1 MQTSG
6 DDVLIWRNPR
16 VKWTELFG
24 NDKTAAMAVT
34 PQSLLEHFQLLNNDA
49 LLALFQSGDLTDLA
63 KEVAEEELRRRGV
76 DLTKP
81 AAALPVQG
89 DHRSSSE
96 DESTSVSGDLVLIA
110 RYSTALD
117 AQLLQSRLQAE
128 GVPAFVVDDNI
139 VQTNAFLTMAVGGV
153 RVSVRESC
161 CAHAREIARAIER
174 GDYALD
180 ENNERNE

>member
-1 MQTSG
+1 MPIT
-6 DDVLIWRNPR
+6 R
-16 VKWTELFG
+16 
-24 NDKTAAMAVT
+24 
-34 PQSLLEHFQLLNNDA
+34 QSLLERFQFLNNDA

-89 DHRSSSE
+89 GDSA
-96 DESTSVSGDLVLIA
+96 DDSTSVSGGLVLIG
-110 RYSTALD
+110 RYSAVLD
-117 AQLLQSRLQAE
+117 AQLLQSRLEVE

-139 VQTNAFLTMAVGGV
+139 VQMNPFLTMAVGGV
-153 RVSVRESC
+153 RVFVPESF
-161 CAHAREIARAIER
+161 AARAREIARGVER

-180 ENNERNE
+180 QNNKRSE